1 MRAPSARIQKSIR
14 RRADGATFYHAPPAS
29 GPSRPEARAV
39 LGRVDEGLD
48 HLGGDEVSAELVEL
62 REPEVV
68 AVEVRVRRGV
78 RVAPE
83 VAEVL
88 HEHECSVEL
97 VAVERLI
104 LRDPAQDGGARLR
117 GV

>member
-1 MRAPSARIQKSIR
+1 MMCYKMRTSSRATNTPSVTR
-14 RRADGATFYHAPPAS
+14 RLG

-83 VAEVL
+83 IAEVL
-88 HEHECSVEL
+88 HQDECSVEL

-104 LRDPAQDGGARLR
+104 LRDLAQD
-117 GV
+117 